1 MARYILSVVI
11 AVSAALVL
19 AACGGSASSPSPTNA
34 TSTPTS
40 TSATHADLQLESCIS
55 EWNAGLA
62 GTGSIP
68 VGSSVPQTLDA
79 IGVASNPTAYVTTA
93 PPQQGALGEITPQ
106 GTCMIFWATATA
118 SAAIAPYSETGGP
131 GGALAWTVISPQIP
145 GSFLQDSLDDARS
158 EPNAIFDANDGYTL
172 AAYTNQATGSVTATS
187 SSSSATTA
195 PSTASTAASST
206 ATSTTSSTASSSAA
220 SNGSGVIG
228 SAPVSGT
235 SSTTTTA
242 TSMAGGV
249 IGSAPISGN

>member
-11 AVSAALVL
+11 ALSAAIVV
-19 AACGGSASSPSPTNA
+19 AACGGSASRPSA
-34 TSTPTS
+34 TSATS
-40 TSATHADLQLESCIS
+40 SATTATHADLTLESCIG
-55 EWNAGLA
+55 EWNAALA

-68 VGSSVPQTLDA
+68 VASSVPETLEA
-79 IGVASNPTAYVTTA
+79 IGVASDPAAYVTTA

-158 EPNAIFDANDGYTL
+158 EPNAIFDANDDYTL
-172 AAYTNQATGSVTATS
+172 AAYTNQAAGSVTATS
-187 SSSSATTA
+187 SSSAATTA
-195 PSTASTAASST
+195 PSTASPAASST
-206 ATSTTSSTASSSAA
+206 TSSAASSSAA
-220 SNGSGVIG
+220 SSGSGVIG

-235 SSTTTTA
+235 SSTTTTD
-242 TSMAGGV
+242 TSTAGGV